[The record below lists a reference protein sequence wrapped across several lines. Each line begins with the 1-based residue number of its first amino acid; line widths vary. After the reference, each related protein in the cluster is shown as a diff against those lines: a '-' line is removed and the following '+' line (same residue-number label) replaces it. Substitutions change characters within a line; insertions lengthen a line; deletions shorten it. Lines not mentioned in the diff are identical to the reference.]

1 MTKGEFYQTIEQFI
15 TGMLPEQFSDYT
27 PELVAGIN
35 QAGEYTGLVLRSEM
49 DSQITPII
57 NLDELYEKYGQH
69 EELDMLMEV
78 ANDVTRFY
86 ENEDRIQVENMR
98 KEAMQVQDDYEYAK
112 GKLFLSMASMPR
124 KESKI
129 FSPHKQVGD
138 LQVHVRI
145 MIGQVWLQN
154 EAVNASIVV
163 NENLLK
169 KWDKSF
175 DEVYEDATRNMQNI
189 LPTIIEPIEE
199 VFGKMLQDMDFAF
212 MDESPLLIVRNQ
224 SMNHGAANLF
234 LPGVMD
240 EVAERVGGS
249 YMILPSSVHEV
260 LILPPVMMERGLDA
274 DMIAEIEAMI
284 HEINEAVVSPED
296 RLSDHAYYYD
306 AERKELSMASDAL
319 LHMEQELS
327 ASQRKLVG
335 VDQTPQVMVDEA
347 AKHIVDDVMRPNFS

>member
-15 TGMLPEQFSDYT
+15 TGMLPEQFADYT

-86 ENEDRIQVENMR
+86 ESEDRIQVENMR
-98 KEAMQVQDDYEYAK
+98 KEAIHVQDDYEYAK

-124 KESKI
+124 KESDI

-145 MIGQVWLQN
+145 MIGQVWSQN

-175 DEVYEDATRNMQNI
+175 DEVYEDATRNMSNI
-189 LPTIIEPIEE
+189 LPTIIEPMED
-199 VFGKMLQDMDFAF
+199 VFGRMLQDMDFEF
-212 MDESPLLIVRNQ
+212 VNESPLLVVRNQ

-234 LPGVMD
+234 LPGIMD
-240 EVAERVGGS
+240 ELADRVGGS
-249 YMILPSSVHEV
+249 YVIIPSSVHEV
-260 LILPPVMMERGLDA
+260 LILPPSMMEDGLNK
-274 DMIAEIEAMI
+274 DMITDVEKMI
-284 HEINEAVVSPED
+284 QEINETFVSPED

-306 AERKELSMASDAL
+306 AERKEISIASEAL
-319 LHMEQELS
+319 LHIDHALS
-327 ASQRKLVG
+327 TTQKKMDEENQTSQVL
-335 VDQTPQVMVDEA
+335 VDEV
-347 AKHIVDDVMRPNFS
+347 AKNIIENVIHPNFS

>member
-15 TGMLPEQFSDYT
+15 TGMLPEQFANYT
-27 PELVAGIN
+27 PELVSGIN
-35 QAGEYTGLVLRSEM
+35 QTGEYTGLVLRTEEEN
-49 DSQITPII
+49 IAPVI
-57 NLDELYEKYGQH
+57 NLDEMYEKYGLY
-69 EELDMLMEV
+69 EELEMLMAV
-78 ANDVTRFY
+78 ANDVTEIY
-86 ENEDRIQVENMR
+86 ESEDKIRVENMR
-98 KEAMQVQDDYEYAK
+98 QDVIRVRDDYEYAK

-124 KESKI
+124 KESS
-129 FSPHKQVGD
+129 FSDLHKQVGD
-138 LQVHVRI
+138 LQVQVRI
-145 MIGQVWLQN
+145 MIGQMWTQN

-163 NENLLK
+163 NEELLRNWEK
-169 KWDKSF
+169 GF
-175 DEVYEDATRNMQNI
+175 DEVYEEATKNMPNI

-199 VFGKMLQDMDFAF
+199 VTGKMLQDMDFAF

-260 LILPPVMMERGLDA
+260 LILPPVMMEGGLDA
-274 DMIAEIEAMI
+274 DIIAEIEAMI

-306 AERKELSMASDAL
+306 AERKELSMASEAL

>member
-15 TGMLPEQFSDYT
+15 AGMLPEQFADYT

-86 ENEDRIQVENMR
+86 ESEDRIQVENMR
-98 KEAMQVQDDYEYAK
+98 KEAMRVQDDYEYAK
-112 GKLFLSMASMPR
+112 EKMFLSMASMPR
-124 KESKI
+124 KESNI

-145 MIGQVWLQN
+145 MIGQIWSQN

-169 KWDKSF
+169 KWIR
-175 DEVYEDATRNMQNI
+175 VLMRYMRM
-189 LPTIIEPIEE
+189 LPGICQT
-199 VFGKMLQDMDFAF
+199 
-212 MDESPLLIVRNQ
+212 SYRPLL
-224 SMNHGAANLF
+224 
-234 LPGVMD
+234 
-240 EVAERVGGS
+240 
-249 YMILPSSVHEV
+249 
-260 LILPPVMMERGLDA
+260 
-274 DMIAEIEAMI
+274 
-284 HEINEAVVSPED
+284 
-296 RLSDHAYYYD
+296 
-306 AERKELSMASDAL
+306 
-319 LHMEQELS
+319 
-327 ASQRKLVG
+327 SQ
-335 VDQTPQVMVDEA
+335 
-347 AKHIVDDVMRPNFS
+347 